1 LVSSS
6 REARIGWALNMPAV
20 ILVVFFFLLPAL
32 IAVWFSLRSWD
43 GVTASEFI
51 GVSNFIELAGT
62 ERFWNSVRVN
72 LALASLTLV
81 SQIPLAFLLAVALHR
96 RSGRWRLL
104 RVTVFL
110 PQLLSVGA
118 AALLWLMVLHPN
130 RGLLNAAFSA
140 ILNTDINV
148 PWLGQTSTALVSV
161 VVASDWYYFGLHTLI
176 FLAGMSAIPED
187 FYDAIRLDSDRLR
200 HELRYLTVPLLRE
213 QLLVSLILV
222 ISGSF
227 GHILG
232 FVSILTGGGPA
243 GATELLGL
251 YSIETAF
258 RANRFGL
265 ASAITV
271 VLLMIVVTILIVP
284 VVRMT
289 RRRVEYS

>member
-1 LVSSS
+1 MASHS
-6 REARIGWALNMPAV
+6 RRTSIGWTLNAPAL
-20 ILVVFFFLLPAL
+20 ILVGFFFLLPAL
-32 IAVWFSLRSWD
+32 IAVWFSLRSWN
-43 GVTASEFI
+43 GVTESDFI
-51 GVSNFIELAGT
+51 GVSNYLELAQT
-62 ERFWNSVRVN
+62 ERFWNSIRVN
-72 LALASLTLV
+72 LALAALTLIT
-81 SQIPLAFLLAVALHR
+81 QIPLAFLLAVALHR
-96 RSGRWRLL
+96 RRGRWRLL
-104 RVTVFL
+104 RTTVFL
-110 PQLLSVGA
+110 PQVLSVGA
-118 AALLWLMVLHPN
+118 AALLWLMVFHPN
-130 RGLLNAAFSA
+130 RGLLNAALSA
-140 ILNTDINV
+140 TLNTDIYV
-148 PWLGQTSTALVSV
+148 PWLGETSTALVSV
-161 VVASDWYYFGLHTLI
+161 VVASNWYYFGLHTLI

-187 FYDAIRLDSDRLR
+187 FYDAVHLDSDRLL

-271 VLLMIVVTILIVP
+271 VLLMIVLTILIIP
-284 VVRMT
+284 VVRVT
-289 RRRVEYS
+289 RRRVEYG